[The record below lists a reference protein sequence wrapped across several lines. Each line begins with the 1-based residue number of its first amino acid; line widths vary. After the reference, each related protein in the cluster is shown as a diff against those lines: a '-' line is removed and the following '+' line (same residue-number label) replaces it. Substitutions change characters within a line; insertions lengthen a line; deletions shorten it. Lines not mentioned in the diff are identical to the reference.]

1 MEQIPLIVWFVAM
14 LVFLTI
20 EAGTVGLVSIWFSV
34 GALAGLLAAALGA
47 SVPVQIIVFVAVA
60 AACLA
65 GLRPMVRKYI
75 TPRLVRTNVDA
86 IVGKEAVVTEDIDN
100 LQARGAVKVGAVTW
114 TARSTTGK
122 VIPAGAVIRID
133 RVEGVKLFVSLA
145 EVTAKQ
151 N

>member
-100 LQARGAVKVGAVTW
+100 LQARGAVK
-114 TARSTTGK
+114 
-122 VIPAGAVIRID
+122 
-133 RVEGVKLFVSLA
+133 
-145 EVTAKQ
+145 
-151 N
+151 